1 MKIFSG
7 IAVLSLLTVLL
18 SYSPSY
24 SLMLVKT
31 PRVMSPDDIEIN
43 MSENVIRT
51 SARFFTGRYGAAIPL
66 GGRFVA
72 AFDFNYLQHSTG
84 SVTADAG
91 DGLFSLSYYIGENG
105 ALKSGIVMSYTIPFG
120 QDVYDEHALANVSLG
135 RRELFLGP
143 CARVDAGNVAFHA
156 YAGYGARQKGDG
168 LFNKGFFS
176 KARAENDIVRGGAGV
191 NTSYLHPF
199 IPSFELYCASA
210 VHKGHGDLGDLPVE
224 GGDIRVVDAV
234 TGITFFLTRDNCV
247 SIYWR
252 EPLLRHAGY
261 LKRSVD
267 FRLSVRL

>member
-1 MKIFSG
+1 MKILPG
-7 IAVLSLLTVLL
+7 IAILSLLAVILFN
-18 SYSPSY
+18 SPSY
-24 SLMLVKT
+24 SLMLVET
-31 PRVMSPDDIEIN
+31 PRVMPPDDIEIN
-43 MSENVIRT
+43 MSERVMQT
-51 SARFFTGRYGAAIPL
+51 TARFFVGRYGAAIPFD
-66 GGRFVA
+66 GRFVA

-84 SVTADAG
+84 SVSADAG
-91 DGLFSLSYYIGENG
+91 DGLFSLSYYLGENG
-105 ALKSGIVMSYTIPFG
+105 ALKSGIVMSYTVPFG
-120 QDVYDEHALANVSLG
+120 RDVYDEHALANVSLG

-143 CARVDAGNVAFHA
+143 CTRLDAGNVAFHA

-199 IPSFELYCASA
+199 IPSFEIYYGSA
-210 VHKGHGDLGDLPVE
+210 VHKGRGDLGDLPVE

-234 TGITFFLTRDNCV
+234 TGLTLFLTRDNCV

-252 EPLLRHAGY
+252 EPLFRHPGY

-267 FRLSVRL
+267 FRLSVRI